1 MKKAPRTLLAY
12 LDFLEDEGYATS
24 VARGRERVFELVAPP
39 KQMMAKFSSLA
50 SKLSN
55 KEMLLL
61 FMNNEAHDYLARLCD
76 EKGIG
81 EEHKAELLRHFPV

>member
-1 MKKAPRTLLAY
+1 
-12 LDFLEDEGYATS
+12 
-24 VARGRERVFELVAPP
+24 
-39 KQMMAKFSSLA
+39 MMAKFSSLA